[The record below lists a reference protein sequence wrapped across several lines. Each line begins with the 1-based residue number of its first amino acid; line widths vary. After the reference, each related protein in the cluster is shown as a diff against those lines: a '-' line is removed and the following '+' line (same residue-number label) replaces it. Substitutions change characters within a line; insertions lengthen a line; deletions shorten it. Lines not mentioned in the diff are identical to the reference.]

1 MEAERGAARG
11 RPVFRPVSHW
21 EGVDTLSLHGLG
33 RFCGA
38 YGNLRGLRPHPSA
51 PHVFLQLPA
60 FLWDKGT
67 LATAIADPAYLVKV
81 LSFSTLLMTLVV
93 LLILVW
99 KVTKDKG
106 PAVRARNL
114 RKEGTSLA

>member
-1 MEAERGAARG
+1 M
-11 RPVFRPVSHW
+11 S
-21 EGVDTLSLHGLG
+21 S
-33 RFCGA
+33 
-38 YGNLRGLRPHPSA
+38 S
-51 PHVFLQLPA
+51 QLPA

-81 LSFSTLLMTLVV
+81 LFFSTLLMTLVA

-106 PAVRARNL
+106 SAVRARDP
-114 RKEGTSLA
+114 RKVGTPLA